1 MPPARVQV
9 QHAAG
14 VTDRERPGPVFDRPG
29 HDRFGG
35 LVLGLADPPP
45 VPGLGRALAA
55 AVLPPP
61 P

>member
-14 VTDRERPGPVFDRPG
+14 VADRERPDLALGGPG
-29 HDRFGG
+29 HSCSGG
-35 LVLGLADPPP
+35 FVLGLADPPP

-55 AVLPPP
+55 AVLPPAP
-61 P
+61 

>member
-1 MPPARVQV
+1 MPPARVEV
-9 QHAAG
+9 EDAAG
-14 VTDRERPGPVFDRPG
+14 VADRERPGPVLDGPG
-29 HDRFGG
+29 QHGPSGF
-35 LVLGLADPPP
+35 VLGLPDPPP